1 MQLLVIRH
9 AIAEER
15 DTFAKR
21 SADDDDRPLTPFGRQ
36 RMTRNARG
44 LRRAAP
50 VISHLATS
58 PLRRATQTATIV
70 ASEYKISKVHEIESL
85 RPTKRPK
92 EFLKWLEGMADEE
105 CVAVIGHEPHLGTLV
120 TWLLTGTDTSAVAFK
135 KGGALLLDFPG
146 LIAPG
151 GATLL
156 WAIAPAQ
163 LRRLGE

>member
-15 DTFAKR
+15 EEYAR
-21 SADDDDRPLTPFGRQ
+21 RGADDDERPLTAFGRQ

-58 PLRRATQTATIV
+58 PLKRAEQTAAIV
-70 ASEYKISKVHEIESL
+70 AREYKIDTVHQVDAL
-85 RPTKRPK
+85 RPTRQPK
-92 EFLKWLEGMADEE
+92 EFLEWLETVSGEE
-105 CVAVIGHEPHLGTLV
+105 IVAVVGHEPHLGTLV
-120 TWLLTGTDTSAVAFK
+120 TWLLTGVEANAVAFK
-135 KGGALLLDFPG
+135 KGGAVLLDFPG
-146 LIAPG
+146 LLVAG

-156 WAIAPAQ
+156 WSIAPAQ

>member
-15 DTFAKR
+15 EEFAKR
-21 SADDDDRPLTPFGRQ
+21 SADDADRPLTAFGRQ

-44 LRRAAP
+44 LRRVVP

-58 PLRRATQTATIV
+58 PLRRAAQTATII
-70 ASEYKISKVHEIESL
+70 ASEYKVPEVHEIDAL
-85 RPTKRPK
+85 RPTRLPK
-92 EFLKWLEGMADEE
+92 EFLAWLETVSDEE
-105 CVAVIGHEPHLGTLV
+105 CVAVVGHEPHLGILV
-120 TWLLTGTDTSAVAFK
+120 TWLLTGVDTPAIAFK
-135 KGGALLLDFPG
+135 KGGAVLLDFPG
-146 LIAPG
+146 LLVAG

-156 WAIAPAQ
+156 WSIAPAQ

>member
-15 DTFAKR
+15 EEYAKR
-21 SADDDDRPLTPFGRQ
+21 SADDSDRPLTDYGRQ
-36 RMTRNARG
+36 RMLRNARG

-50 VISHLATS
+50 VISHLASS
-58 PLRRATQTATIV
+58 PLRRAAQTAKIV
-70 ASEYKISKVHEIESL
+70 ATEYQIDEVHEVDAL
-85 RPTKRPK
+85 RPTRLPK
-92 EFLKWLEGMADEE
+92 EFLEWLASVADQE
-105 CVAVIGHEPHLGTLV
+105 CVAVVGHEPHLGTLV
-120 TWLLTGTDTSAVAFK
+120 TWLLTGVETPAVAFK
-135 KGGALLLDFPG
+135 KGGAVLLDFPG
-146 LIAPG
+146 LIVAG